1 MNNIEKLIIETTSI
15 AVAGAGI
22 GYASALIFPT
32 INPIAGAIN
41 GFCFGLIM
49 SKVEKSASEIKR
61 EDLPLKDKMV
71 HLATIT
77 IGLIA
82 SAALSFLVCLSLN
95 NPVSFSACLIFPWVM
110 GLSSTLVILPI
121 QIIVKVAELV
131 HNTYL
136 RLTA

>member
-1 MNNIEKLIIETTSI
+1 MNNIKPMIETISFAT
-15 AVAGAGI
+15 AGAGI

-41 GFCFGLIM
+41 GFCVGLVM
-49 SKVEKSASEIKR
+49 SKAEKSLSEFNR
-61 EDLPLKDKMV
+61 EDLSVKDKMI

-77 IGLIA
+77 ISLIA
-82 SAALSFLVCLSLN
+82 SAALSFLICLSLN

-110 GLSSTLVILPI
+110 GFSSVLVLLPV
-121 QIIVKVAELV
+121 QIIVKIAELV